1 MLSVVMRFDSDR
13 VGWSRSRWQKF
24 NQELGGI
31 FDCKKG
37 ISWEMQRGIRAKRH
51 VSETCRVTFKF
62 TIVTELDKIYLSAK
76 NIFPREKNE
85 AVSAVFL

>member
-1 MLSVVMRFDSDR
+1 MRFDSDR

-24 NQELGGI
+24 NQGLGGI

-37 ISWEMQRGIRAKRH
+37 ISWEMQREIRAKRH
-51 VSETCRVTFKF
+51 VSETSRVTFKF
-62 TIVTELDKIYLSAK
+62 TIVTFVEKIYLSAK
-76 NIFPREKNE
+76 NIFSRGKNE